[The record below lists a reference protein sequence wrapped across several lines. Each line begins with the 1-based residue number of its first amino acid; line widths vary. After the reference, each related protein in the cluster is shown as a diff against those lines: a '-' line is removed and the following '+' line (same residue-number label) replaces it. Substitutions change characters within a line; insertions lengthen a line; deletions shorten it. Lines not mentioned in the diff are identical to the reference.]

1 MLCVLWQCIWYLVRW
16 RLWIQNLVISE
27 IMTAEGRRR
36 CWGLLLGTSASICLQ
51 MEEFNNSECSLIL
64 IVQWIF
70 YILQWML
77 YWKYLTLNE
86 FLGNSFISLFES
98 LKHWNIHCLNTKI
111 RRRHT
116 YGIWTLDCSGFT
128 RLNVRGGPGSRETWR
143 DSAPSCIIIHHAPL
157 PPATTLIILCWFSC
171 GQTSLC
177 SAFKPTQTC

>member
-1 MLCVLWQCIWYLVRW
+1 MIKYPFRQVGDADKRQKFEIGIVQLWCVIVWQCSWYLVRW

-27 IMTAEGRRR
+27 IMTAEGWRR
-36 CWGLLLGTSASICLQ
+36 CWGLLLGKSASICLQ

-98 LKHWNIHCLNTKI
+98 LKHQLPKYKDKKE
-111 RRRHT
+111 T
-116 YGIWTLDCSGFT
+116 YVWYLDV
-128 RLNVRGGPGSRETWR
+128 RL
-143 DSAPSCIIIHHAPL
+143 
-157 PPATTLIILCWFSC
+157 
-171 GQTSLC
+171 
-177 SAFKPTQTC
+177 

>member
-1 MLCVLWQCIWYLVRW
+1 MIKYPFRQVGDADKRQKFEIEISSSAVLCVLWQCIWYLVRW

-36 CWGLLLGTSASICLQ
+36 CWGLLLGKSASICLQ

-98 LKHWNIHCLNTKI
+98 LKHQLPKYKDKKE
-111 RRRHT
+111 T
-116 YGIWTLDCSGFT
+116 YVWYLDV
-128 RLNVRGGPGSRETWR
+128 RL
-143 DSAPSCIIIHHAPL
+143 
-157 PPATTLIILCWFSC
+157 
-171 GQTSLC
+171 
-177 SAFKPTQTC
+177 